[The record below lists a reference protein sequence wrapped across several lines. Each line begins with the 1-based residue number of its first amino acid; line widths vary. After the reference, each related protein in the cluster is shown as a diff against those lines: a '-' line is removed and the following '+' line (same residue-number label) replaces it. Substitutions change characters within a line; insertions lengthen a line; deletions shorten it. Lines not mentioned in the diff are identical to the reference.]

1 MTAASRS
8 LATAPWGALRERLAL
23 CYTTRWDT
31 TDTNGGNRVGSTAI
45 VAAVFRLSRLFCS

>member
-23 CYTTRWDT
+23 CYTTSWDT
-31 TDTNGGNRVGSTAI
+31 TSFYGFLPHDEDAEPHRQARQGETA
-45 VAAVFRLSRLFCS
+45 